1 MPFFL
6 SGELYAF
13 PKIGLAAAAEMP
25 MSVQNQPCLSSPNG
39 HLSESS
45 PEGPVLLDGSGLALS
60 AFPFTVLELDV
71 EDCFPASILGGENLV
86 LLQAEGM
93 VQ

>member
-1 MPFFL
+1 ML
-6 SGELYAF
+6 
-13 PKIGLAAAAEMP
+13 PKIGLATTAEMP
-25 MSVQNQPCLSSPNG
+25 MTVQNQPCLSSPDG

-45 PEGPVLLDGSGLALS
+45 LKGPVFLDRPALALS
-60 AFPFTVLELDV
+60 AFPFAVLELDV
-71 EDCFPASILGGENLV
+71 EDCFPTSILGGEYLV